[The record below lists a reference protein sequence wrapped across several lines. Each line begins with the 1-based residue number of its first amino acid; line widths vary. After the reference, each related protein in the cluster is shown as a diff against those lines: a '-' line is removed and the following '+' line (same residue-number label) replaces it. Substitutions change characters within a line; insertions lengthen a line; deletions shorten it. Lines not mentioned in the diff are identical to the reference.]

1 LSNTVENERTG
12 KKRIA
17 VTGATGF
24 LGNHLTE
31 RFISDGNQ
39 VNIFVRDLKKTDVFE
54 GRVEKTVVGD
64 IADQN
69 RLNEL
74 MQEVDIAVHLV
85 SNFRVAAGPPE
96 SYRKIN
102 VEGTKAALRS
112 ARAQGVKRFVYCST
126 IGVHGSVKDTPATE
140 KSPYNPGD
148 LYQET
153 KTEAEQF
160 CLAESKK
167 EGMEIVVVRPTS
179 LYGPGDMRMLK
190 MFKMLAKKTFFT
202 VGPCNE
208 NFHAVYIDDIVEGFL
223 KVIEKPGISGEV
235 FLIGG
240 PEYLPLKA
248 YINTAAQALG
258 APPPFLHFPYWFFY
272 SAAVVCESICVPLG
286 IEPPLH
292 RRRVRFFKN
301 NRAFS
306 IKKAQE
312 VLGYEAKVSLKEG
325 MKRTVDWYR
334 QKGFL

>member
-39 VNIFVRDLKKTDVFE
+39 VNIFVRDLKKAGVFE

-74 MQEVDIAVHLV
+74 MQGADIAVHLV
-85 SNFRVAAGPPE
+85 SNFRVASGPPE

-102 VEGTKAALRS
+102 VEGTKAALRA

-160 CLAESKK
+160 CLAESK
-167 EGMEIVVVRPTS
+167 EAGMEIVVVRPTS

-208 NFHAVYIDDIVEGFL
+208 NFHAVYIDDIVEGFV

-235 FLIGG
+235 FFIGG

-248 YINTAAQALG
+248 YINTAADALG

-272 SAAVVCESICVPLG
+272 SAAVICESICVPLG

-312 VLGYEAKVSLKEG
+312 VLGYQAKVSLKEG

>member
-1 LSNTVENERTG
+1 LPNTVENERIG

-24 LGNHLTE
+24 LGSHLTE

-39 VNIFVRDLKKTDVFE
+39 VKIFVRDLKKADVFE
-54 GRVEKTVVGD
+54 GRVEKIVVGD

-74 MQEVDIAVHLV
+74 MQGVDIAIHLV

-102 VEGTKAALRS
+102 VEGTKAALRA
-112 ARAQGVKRFVYCST
+112 ARVQGVRRFVYCST

-160 CLAESKK
+160 CLAASKE

-223 KVIEKPGISGEV
+223 KVIETPGISGEV

-248 YINTAAQALG
+248 YINTAADALS

-272 SAAVVCESICVPLG
+272 SAAVVCESICVPFG

-306 IKKAQE
+306 IKKAQD
-312 VLGYEAKVSLKEG
+312 VLGYQAKVSLKEG

>member
-1 LSNTVENERTG
+1 LSNTVENEIMG

-24 LGNHLTE
+24 LGSHLTE
-31 RFISDGNQ
+31 RFLSDGNP
-39 VNIFVRDLKKTDVFE
+39 VNIFVRDLKKVGVFE

-69 RLNEL
+69 RLDEL
-74 MQEVDIAVHLV
+74 MQGVDIALHLV
-85 SNFRVAAGPPE
+85 SNFRVASGPPE
-96 SYRKIN
+96 SYQRIN
-102 VEGTKAALRS
+102 VEGTKAALRA

-126 IGVHGSVKDTPATE
+126 IGVHGSVENTPATE
-140 KSPYNPGD
+140 NSPYNPGD

-208 NFHAVYIDDIVEGFL
+208 NFHAIYIDDIVEGFV
-223 KVIEKPGISGEV
+223 KVIETPDISGEI

-248 YINTAAQALG
+248 YINTAADALG

-272 SAAVVCESICVPLG
+272 GAAVVCESICVPLG

-312 VLGYEAKVSLKEG
+312 VLGYQAKVSLKEG

-334 QKGFL
+334 EKGFL